1 MAFREIYYDPSP
13 WTWADDGVANIDV
26 ETVALH
32 EAGHGLSQAHFG
44 TVRLKNDG
52 SLMASPRAVMNAL
65 YAGPFRSL
73 AGTDNGGH
81 CGNWAQWPNN

>member
-1 MAFREIYYDPSP
+1 M
-13 WTWADDGVANIDV
+13 

-32 EAGHGLSQAHFG
+32 EFGHGLSQAHFG

-65 YAGPFRSL
+65 YAGALRAPQ
-73 AGTDNGGH
+73 GTDVGGH
-81 CGNWAQWPNN
+81 CSNWAAWPNH